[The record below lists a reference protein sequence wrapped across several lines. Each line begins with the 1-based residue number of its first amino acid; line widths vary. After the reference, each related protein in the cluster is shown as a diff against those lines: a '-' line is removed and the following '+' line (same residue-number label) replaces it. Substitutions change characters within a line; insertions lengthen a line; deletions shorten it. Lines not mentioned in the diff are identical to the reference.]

1 MSNVSSSSV
10 IRMAASLRLETPWH
24 HDEDSASSNETTDQ
38 QITVSF
44 STPAAEE
51 RFTAV
56 DSSSLFQLPFYI
68 YDNELDWSVN
78 ATFIH
83 SGLNRVELLHQS
95 AYLNF
100 KHSDDYWLLQHAK
113 QHPMRTLDTSKAKL
127 FLVPTLLS
135 AWKVGYKGGHNKNK
149 FCAHKGICNMQLLH
163 RAEQLLQESKWY
175 QRSQGRDHIVVDSH
189 WRKHWDKLSYSHLL
203 NCNTIS
209 FEHRIPTIGKPKQYQ
224 TPRVHIPSFYIG
236 RPCSHHTNKT
246 KDFAMIATLKPNSK
260 LFQDRSHIC
269 DWLHEGQK
277 HQNYTVALCGRGN
290 QCPALGE
297 ARFGFHAR
305 GDTWGSNRLIDTLLS
320 GAIPLITSPQ
330 QIQILPDFVPWE
342 EVTYQVDVAS
352 AAAFDASLQSILQK
366 PEQELEEK
374 LTNISKHLDIFNHKK
389 GRQFDLY
396 MHRFAQLLELY

>member
-51 RFTAV
+51 RLKAV

-68 YDNELDWSVN
+68 YDNELD
-78 ATFIH
+78 
-83 SGLNRVELLHQS
+83 
-95 AYLNF
+95 
-100 KHSDDYWLLQHAK
+100 
-113 QHPMRTLDTSKAKL
+113 
-127 FLVPTLLS
+127 
-135 AWKVGYKGGHNKNK
+135 
-149 FCAHKGICNMQLLH
+149 C
-163 RAEQLLQESKWY
+163 
-175 QRSQGRDHIVVDSH
+175 
-189 WRKHWDKLSYSHLL
+189 
-203 NCNTIS
+203 
-209 FEHRIPTIGKPKQYQ
+209 FEHRIPAIGKPKQYQ

-236 RPCSHHTNKT
+236 RPCPHHSNKT

-269 DWLHEGQK
+269 DWLHKGQK

-290 QCPALGE
+290 QCPALGQ

-320 GAIPLITSPQ
+320 GAIPLITSPK

-342 EVTYQVDVAS
+342 EVTYQVDVSS